1 VIAKCFGLTDC
12 SKLTK
17 EQLQRKISRSPMKC
31 ACKKDAKKTSKK
43 TPKKRSPSKKTPPK
57 KRKKS
62 SPLKRSCQG
71 DVSRKIAINMKEER
85 YMNPQQAIAVA
96 YAQVR
101 KARPECKRYTIK
113 KNKKEVRTF

>member
-1 VIAKCFGLTDC
+1 MTFTKKELLGIAKCFGLTDC

-31 ACKKDAKKTSKK
+31 ACCKKDAKKT
-43 TPKKRSPSKKTPPK
+43 PKKNSPSKKTPK

-85 YMNPQQAIAVA
+85 YRSPQQAIAVA

-113 KNKKEVRTF
+113 KK